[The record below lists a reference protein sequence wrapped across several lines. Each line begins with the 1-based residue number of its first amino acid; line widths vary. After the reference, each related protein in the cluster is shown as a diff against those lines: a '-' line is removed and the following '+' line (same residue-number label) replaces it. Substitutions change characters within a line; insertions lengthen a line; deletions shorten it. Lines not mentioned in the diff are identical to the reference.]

1 MSYTTLSGA
10 YSGICPG
17 KGGLNFFLFSSAP
30 VGAWKPAEI
39 HRFQW
44 SRGVLAPI
52 APPLNTPLNTLTSD
66 LIHEVALLLEFGRRK
81 YFLIRMLYMYNFFTG
96 TDTVHRTEELE
107 EDWRADIKEFQAS
120 YRETSQ
126 TIHKTISPY
135 LLISRKR
142 TFIKFK
148 LANSMIHTCII

>member
-17 KGGLNFFLFSSAP
+17 KGGLNFFLFSS
-30 VGAWKPAEI
+30 
-39 HRFQW
+39 
-44 SRGVLAPI
+44 

-107 EDWRADIKEFQAS
+107 ED
-120 YRETSQ
+120 
-126 TIHKTISPY
+126 
-135 LLISRKR
+135 
-142 TFIKFK
+142 
-148 LANSMIHTCII
+148 